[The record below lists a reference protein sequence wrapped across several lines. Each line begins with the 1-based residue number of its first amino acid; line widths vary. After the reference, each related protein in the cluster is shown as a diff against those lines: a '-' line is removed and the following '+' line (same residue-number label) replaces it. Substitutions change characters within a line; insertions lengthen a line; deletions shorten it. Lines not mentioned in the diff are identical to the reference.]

1 MMGAA
6 KRILVVDDSE
16 INRDLLEASI
26 ERLGHTAVLASSGQE
41 ALELIAN
48 DIELVLVDL
57 MMPGMHGHEL
67 TTRIRNSAEA
77 SDIPIIVVTASDSLE
92 DRLTSVELGANDFIA
107 KPIDQTELR
116 VRLFAQLQVKANQ
129 DEVKRRER
137 ALEDT
142 VDARTNQLVE
152 ALRQVAAA
160 EQHIYDAHVDT
171 IRRLAAAAE
180 FRDTEAADH
189 VERVS
194 KYCVLIGGKI
204 GLARED
210 LAILKYASL
219 MHDVGKIG
227 VADDILLKPA
237 SLTSEERRVMQFHTL
252 FGAQI
257 LGGSSSKLL
266 EAGQVI
272 AQSHH
277 ERWDGKGYPDGISGN
292 EIPLLSRICAI
303 ADVFDALT
311 SARPYKSAFPI
322 DRAFT
327 MMREE
332 RGKHFDPFL
341 LDVFLN
347 SFDQVSEIVPR

>member
-1 MMGAA
+1 M
-6 KRILVVDDSE
+6 
-16 INRDLLEASI
+16 
-26 ERLGHTAVLASSGQE
+26 
-41 ALELIAN
+41 
-48 DIELVLVDL
+48 
-57 MMPGMHGHEL
+57 
-67 TTRIRNSAEA
+67 
-77 SDIPIIVVTASDSLE
+77 
-92 DRLTSVELGANDFIA
+92 VELGANDFIA